1 MDDTFQTVDMPL
13 SQSAKPQQ
21 NVQDRFLSMLCREQV
36 PVYIY
41 LVNGIKLQG
50 YIKSFD
56 QYVIYLNDP
65 VAQIVYKR
73 SICSVMQQMHGAKPP
88 ERIDRGM
95 DRPDRDTDK

>member
-1 MDDTFQTVDMPL
+1 
-13 SQSAKPQQ
+13 
-21 NVQDRFLSMLCREQV
+21 
-36 PVYIY
+36 VYIY

-73 SICSVMQQMHGAKPP
+73 SICSVMQQMHGPAGAKAA
-88 ERIDRGM
+88 ERVDRGM
-95 DRPDRDTDK
+95 DPRSDKASDKEADK